1 MSDTTDDDGGAPS
14 GGSYDLLRRR
24 LVTTARELGDAAAA
38 IDERRTA
45 TFGASRLA
53 LLGSDRLQT
62 EVACRARDL
71 VRVGDVLVL
80 GYNVSLD
87 LAAITPEHVFSLYRR
102 GDENGGVP
110 TLTPLT
116 EDDPGNFLAD
126 PAFREEFDKL
136 YRFFGKARFVDMRV
150 AGGQLLAAFQI
161 GDRVDDLSVLRWSVD
176 PSGAVSFVDGRGDRD
191 YSWPDAQDFAWVA
204 CTREDQIAGA
214 HPVVQVDGELFVGF
228 RGGRLQLRVDDGRP
242 EGRIEI
248 DEAVEVPGQSLADVG
263 VSYAP
268 LGEVLLVK
276 VALYN
281 EPERC
286 YIMGRRSR
294 EVTRVDAVRTA
305 CRVLPGDDGVVFP
318 GGYHL
323 ATTGTRL
330 FDVEADSMVFEE
342 AVVAPNGEDVMYVFH
357 SRETSD
363 YLLAP
368 YNLVRKEIAQVI
380 PCHGFASF
388 GDGATVLFRAA
399 PHDAEPSTVHPVQW
413 WDTPFADPD
422 AEPVAAPDGDPWA
435 QRIGNADLVGG
446 LADAYD
452 VARLVEEAEPS
463 ERTWEAIIAAAR
475 RALDVHL
482 WFADD
487 EAAPVRDGLRSV
499 VQTAGQIVDEYA
511 KVRRQREEAAA
522 AVEEAER
529 SGRRVVDAAAQAASP
544 TDVVSS
550 LGELRR
556 ARGEAALLLDV
567 PQVDE
572 ERVSAS
578 LTELDEAIASLAERA
593 STVLDSEAAF
603 AQFSSRL
610 GELVGE
616 GERAATSA
624 EVGEIAERLSEVT
637 NDLDAVVDAVSA
649 LDGGDPTARTRIVRR
664 VADVSAEAN
673 RARAVLEGHSRRLR
687 DAESAEAFD
696 AELALIEQTLSGAVV
711 AATTPEDCDAELARL
726 LVNAERIDA
735 RYADDPER
743 LARVAELRDR
753 INETFGARRSEL
765 VDERSRRA
773 RRVSEAAERLLVTI
787 TRRAAEAGDEAG
799 IAGFFAADQMVTRVR
814 GLADDLDELGETGQA
829 AEVRGALAAAA
840 EEARRRVR
848 DTSQLMA
855 DDGSIA
861 FGSSRFAPNAQPF
874 ELVLTPA
881 SGGGVEVGVTGTD
894 FRTDVT
900 DRLADHADL
909 LDRSYPS
916 ETADIY
922 RGEYLAWA
930 VVQAAG
936 ADGLGELVSAA
947 AVPSD
952 IAQRCRAV
960 AEHRHG
966 EGYEVGVHD
975 HDAARIL
982 AAVLPRGASDPVL
995 QHAGRARALG
1005 RVLVAG
1011 LSGVEREQL
1020 TARARAARAARE
1032 RVGSV
1037 ASVERLRDELA
1048 GLVGE
1053 RLAAVA
1059 GERDAVRVAAFLVEE
1074 LGVDADSVAA
1084 ASTASDLVGRLNDRL
1099 GEGGRGDLAAALA
1112 APTMPAGR
1120 FQVALDWVGGSVE
1133 ADAGLAELS
1142 FDVDEAAALLAVPEV
1157 PVRAIRH
1164 PGTVTVDGLVGE
1176 HSRLDAGTLRVRL
1189 DELAD
1194 RVGGA
1199 LDDMSQRWPA
1209 YTAAR
1214 RAVVEEIREV
1224 VDLDEH
1230 RPKVMAGFVRNRL
1243 IDRALLPLVGTNLAR
1258 QIGTVD
1264 STDLARSGLLVL
1276 TSPPGYGKTTLMS
1289 WIADRLG
1296 MLMVKV
1302 NGPALGTATTSL
1314 DPADAPNVPETA
1326 EVEKV
1331 NLALRMG
1338 RNVVL
1343 FIDDIQFT
1351 SPDLLSRFIPLA
1363 DATRRIE
1370 GVVEGD
1376 SHTFDLRGRRFAVV
1390 MAGNPYSTGGARFE
1404 LPDMLVNRADVHN
1417 LGDVADEYAEE
1428 FGLSYVENSL
1438 TATPV
1443 LAEHAARL
1451 LDDVEALVAMADG
1464 RRAATTDGLVHRWSG
1479 AELDESVRTL
1489 RLVRRAQ
1496 AVLMDVNEAYV
1507 RSAAMSDEDRVA
1519 PPFLLQGS
1527 YRNMAR
1533 IAAQVVPAMTDDE
1546 LDTVVD
1552 EHYAS
1557 EAQTLT
1563 DRAEQNLLAL
1573 GAMQDTLDDDERAR
1587 WDAICARW
1595 SARTDADPSG
1605 RLVDALDRIAGALR
1619 DTY

>member
-1 MSDTTDDDGGAPS
+1 MSDTPDDGSPDAPA

-24 LVTTARELGDAAAA
+24 LVTTARELTDAAAA
-38 IDERRTA
+38 IDERRTR

-53 LLGSDRLQT
+53 LLGSDRLRT
-62 EVACRARDL
+62 EVACAARDL

-87 LAAITPEHVFSLYRR
+87 LATITPEHVFALYRR
-102 GDENGGVP
+102 GDGEDGTP
-110 TLTPLT
+110 TLHPLAV
-116 EDDPGNFLAD
+116 DDPANFLAD
-126 PAFREEFDKL
+126 PVFREEFDKL

-150 AGGQLLAAFQI
+150 GGGQLLAAFQV
-161 GDRVDDLSVLRWSVD
+161 GDRIDDLSVLRWAID
-176 PSGAVSFVDGRGDRD
+176 PDGAVSFVDGRGDRD
-191 YSWPDAQDFAWVA
+191 YSWPAAQDFDWIA

-214 HPVVQVDGELFVGF
+214 HPVVQVDGEVFVGF

-242 EGRIEI
+242 DGRIEI

-263 VSYAP
+263 VSYASV
-268 LGEVLLVK
+268 GDVLIVR
-276 VALYN
+276 VDLYN
-281 EPERC
+281 EAVRT
-286 YIMGRRSR
+286 YVMGRRSR
-294 EVTRVDAVRTA
+294 EITRVDAISSA
-305 CRVLPGDDGVVFP
+305 CRVLPGGDGVVFP

-323 ATTGTRL
+323 ASTGTRL
-330 FDVEADSMVFEE
+330 FDVDAGDMVFEE
-342 AVVAPNGEDVMYVFH
+342 AVVAPNGEDVLYVFH
-357 SRETSD
+357 SRTTSD

-368 YNLVRKEIAQVI
+368 YNLVRKEVAQVI

-399 PHDAEPSTVHPVQW
+399 AHDADPSTIHPVQW

-422 AEPVAAPDGDPWA
+422 AEPVAAVDGDDWA

-475 RALDVHL
+475 RAVDVHL
-482 WFADD
+482 WLADD
-487 EAAPVRDGLRSV
+487 EAVPVRDGLRSV
-499 VQTAGQIVDEYA
+499 VETAGQIVDEYA
-511 KVRRQREEAAA
+511 KVRRSRQEAET
-522 AVEEAER
+522 AVGDAER
-529 SGRRVVDAAAQAASP
+529 SARRVVDGAAQADSP
-544 TDVVSS
+544 TTVVAS

-556 ARGEAALLLDV
+556 ARGEAAVLLDV
-567 PQVDE
+567 AQVDE
-572 ERVSAS
+572 ERVGAL
-578 LTELDEAIASLAERA
+578 LTELDQAISTLAERA
-593 STVLDSEAAF
+593 SEVLDSEAAF

-610 GELVGE
+610 ADLVGE
-616 GERAATSA
+616 GERSATSA
-624 EVGEIAERLSEVT
+624 EVGDVAERLTEVT
-637 NDLDAVVDAVSA
+637 GDLDAVVDAVSA

-673 RARAVLEGHSRRLR
+673 RARAVLDGHARRLR
-687 DAESAEAFD
+687 DAESSEAFD

-711 AATTPEDCDAELARL
+711 AASTPEECDAELARL

-753 INETFGARRSEL
+753 INEAFGARRSEL
-765 VDERSRRA
+765 VDQRSRRA
-773 RRVSEAAERLLVTI
+773 RRISEAAERLLVTI
-787 TRRAAEAGDEAG
+787 TRRASEADDEAG
-799 IAGFFAADQMVTRVR
+799 IAGFFAADQMVSRVR
-814 GLADDLDELGETGQA
+814 GLADDLDDLGETGQA
-829 AEVRGALAAAA
+829 AEVRAAVAAAA

-848 DTSQLMA
+848 DTSQLIA

-874 ELVLTPA
+874 ELVLTPSTA
-881 SGGGVEVGVTGTD
+881 GGVEVGITGTD
-894 FRTDVT
+894 YRTEVT

-909 LDRSYPS
+909 LERSYPS
-916 ETADIY
+916 ETAEVS
-922 RGEYLAWA
+922 RSEYLAWA
-930 VVQAAG
+930 IVAEAG
-936 ADGLGELVSAA
+936 AEGLGELVSAA

-952 IAQRCRAV
+952 IAQRCRGA

-966 EGYEVGVHD
+966 EGYEIGVHD

-982 AAVLPRGASDPVL
+982 AAVLPRGATDPVL
-995 QHAGRARALG
+995 RHAGRSRALG
-1005 RVLVAG
+1005 RVHVAG
-1011 LSGVEREQL
+1011 LSAGERDRL
-1020 TARARAARAARE
+1020 AARARSARAARD
-1032 RVGSV
+1032 RVGS
-1037 ASVERLRDELA
+1037 AAALQRLVD
-1048 GLVGE
+1048 
-1053 RLAAVA
+1053 
-1059 GERDAVRVAAFLVEE
+1059 DVAAEVAVGRDVDDGEARRIATFLAED
-1074 LGVDADSVAA
+1074 LGAGDGLAA
-1084 ASTASDLVGRLNDRL
+1084 ASTASDLVSRLHDRL
-1099 GEGGRGDLAAALA
+1099 GEAGRADLASALDTHDD
-1112 APTMPAGR
+1112 PR
-1120 FQVALDWVGGSVE
+1120 RRHEVAVDWVGGAVGSD
-1133 ADAGLAELS
+1133 DALVELS
-1142 FDVDEAAALLAVPEV
+1142 FDIDEAAALLAAPEV
-1157 PVRAIRH
+1157 EVRSARH
-1164 PGTVTVDGLVGE
+1164 PGTVVVDGLVGE
-1176 HSRLDAGTLRVRL
+1176 HPRIADGTLRVRL

-1194 RVGGA
+1194 RVGA
-1199 LDDMSQRWPA
+1199 LLDDMTVRWPE

-1214 RAVVEEIREV
+1214 RAVVDEIRET

-1258 QIGTVD
+1258 QVGTVD

-1289 WIADRLG
+1289 WVADRLG

-1314 DPADAPNVPETA
+1314 DPADAPNAAARA
-1326 EVEKV
+1326 EVEKI
-1331 NLALRMG
+1331 NLALQMG

-1343 FIDDIQFT
+1343 FVDDIQFT

-1370 GVVEGD
+1370 GVVDGE

-1417 LGDVADEYAEE
+1417 LGDVADEFAEE

-1438 TATPV
+1438 TATPA

-1464 RRAATTDGLVHRWSG
+1464 RRAPTTDGLAHRW
-1479 AELDESVRTL
+1479 APPELDEAVRTL
-1489 RLVRRAQ
+1489 RHVRSAQ

-1507 RSAAMSDEDRVA
+1507 RSAAIADEDRTR

-1533 IAAQVVPAMTDDE
+1533 IAAQVVPAMTEDE
-1546 LDTVVD
+1546 LDAVVE

-1573 GAMQDTLDDDERAR
+1573 GAMRGTLDDDERDR
-1587 WDAICARW
+1587 WDAIQARW
-1595 SARTDADPSG
+1595 SARNAADPSVQ
-1605 RLVDALDRIAGALR
+1605 LVEALDRIAGALR
-1619 DTY
+1619 ETY